1 MVLGQKPCG
10 IFLLDLIRSLLQQVL
25 EKYSFEDIGE
35 VSTAKHSGLHLV
47 THQGERIVLTTE
59 KAAQI
64 KELINSYI
72 VESNGGAYDYVR
84 ALADFTSRDENML
97 KFRKGEIIAVVPK
110 HDAYTEK
117 GWLYGVKEGHYGLFP
132 SDFVERLSPQAVRRE
147 MKVIAKV
154 TAASARA
161 KGNSEE
167 SDDDVSDDSFDE
179 EDFGRPDDEDLIDD
193 HHVRASA
200 AVRGQQQ
207 QHRIDPPDY
216 SGREDDSWDANKA
229 RSPHDLR
236 DDLSEAS
243 AGAAERMAK
252 GNDGKHPLLEFAI
265 SYFRER
271 DKFEIVLQ
279 GPDDEQQGG
288 DQKGKKKKQKK
299 KSKGGK
305 SEEWT
310 WKDQV
315 ELVKWT
321 DRMISNSLLRLE
333 PSDVNKIALECFACV
348 MRYMGD
354 LPLLKN
360 QHEVDCVNTIL
371 MYCHKFEAIRNE
383 VYCQMMKQTTNNKSA
398 VRDSCQKGWRLMS
411 IVAAYFSC
419 SELLRPFLFK
429 YLESAAYDRRRAYH
443 GTALV
448 CLHNLRK
455 TFKYGGRKNVPSI
468 EEITAIS
475 AGRSSKRQI
484 YR

>member
-1 MVLGQKPCG
+1 MILH
-10 IFLLDLIRSLLQQVL
+10 QVL

-35 VSTAKHSGLHLV
+35 VSTSKHSGLQLV

-72 VESNGGAYDYVR
+72 LESNGGGANYDYVR
-84 ALADFTSRDENML
+84 ALADFSSRDENML
-97 KFRKGEIIAVVPK
+97 KFRKGEIVAVVPK
-110 HDAYTEK
+110 RDAYTEK
-117 GWLYGVKEGHYGLFP
+117 GWLYGVKEGNYGLFP

-161 KGNSEE
+161 GKGNSEE
-167 SDDDVSDDSFDE
+167 SDDDVSDDDDSFDE

-193 HHVRASA
+193 HHVRAGSA

-207 QHRIDPPDY
+207 QQRHRIDPPDY
-216 SGREDDSWDANKA
+216 SGREDDSWDAHKA

-243 AGAAERMAK
+243 AGAAERAAR

-279 GPDDEQQGG
+279 GPDDEQG
-288 DQKGKKKKQKK
+288 DPKANKKKKQKK

-321 DRMISNSLLRLE
+321 DRMIGSSLLRLE

-371 MYCHKFEAIRNE
+371 MYCHKFEAVRDE
-383 VYCQMMKQTTNNKSA
+383 VYCQTMKQTTTNKSA